1 MLAFSIIVPLYNK
14 EYTVERAIRSVL
26 NQTVQNFEIIVV
38 NDGSTDGGPQVAKA
52 IRDTRI
58 RVIHQENQGV
68 SAARNRGIDKAGF
81 DLVAFLDADD
91 EWKPAFLETIERLSI
106 DFPHAAVFATSY
118 FYCKGDG
125 SIWAP
130 AINGIP
136 KHVWCGILRDY
147 FAVAARSDPPIWSS
161 AVAVKKEALRAVGG
175 FPVGVTSGEDLLTWA
190 RLAIKYKIAFSSER
204 LSIFHLEGNHSP
216 SRLRRQPDDDDAVG
230 KELHRLLEAATGR
243 QKRSLRRYVG
253 LWNKM
258 RASVTLR
265 AGRRRCALRH
275 ALRAMV
281 LDPLNWGNYPLV
293 AFSLLPANVGRW
305 VVGYILDMRQRR
317 RHP

>member
-1 MLAFSIIVPLYNK
+1 MASFSDVISLYNK
-14 EYTVERAIRSVL
+14 EQTIERTIRSVL
-26 NQTVQNFEIIVV
+26 KQTVQDFEIVV
-38 NDGSTDGGPQVAKA
+38 VDDGSTDCGPQVVEG

-58 RVIHQENQGV
+58 RLIQQENQGV
-68 SAARNRGIDKAGF
+68 SAARNRGITEARS
-81 DLVAFLDADD
+81 DLIAFLDADD

-106 DFPHAAVFATSY
+106 DFPQAAVFATSY
-118 FYCKGDG
+118 FYCEGDG
-125 SIWAP
+125 RTRPPGFRGLPDPPWE
-130 AINGIP
+130 
-136 KHVWCGILRDY
+136 GILEDY
-147 FAVAARSDPPIWSS
+147 FGVAARSDPPLWSS
-161 AVAVKKEALRAVGG
+161 AIAVKKEAICAVGG

-204 LSIFHLEGNHSP
+204 LSIFHLGGNHSP

-230 KELHRLLEAATGR
+230 RELCRLLEATTGR

-258 RASVTLR
+258 QASVTLR

-281 LDPLNWGNYPLV
+281 LDPLNWRNYPLV
-293 AFSLLPANVGRW
+293 AFSLLPASVGRW
-305 VVGYILDMRQRR
+305 VFGSILDL
-317 RHP
+317 RHRFNCQ